1 MAAMTETEQK
11 ILYTAIKYLIDTH
24 IRPQINGGIKTG
36 YIDIPSSEI
45 PAYFN
50 LTSESVLGHY
60 PEFYK
65 QNWQLWTDSCNAIL
79 NTLRL

>member
-11 ILYTAIKYLIDTH
+11 VLYTAIKYLIDTH
-24 IRPQINGGIKTG
+24 IRPPIIGGTKTG
-36 YIDIPSSEI
+36 YINIPSSEI

-50 LTSESVLGHY
+50 LTSESVLGNS
-60 PEFYK
+60 PNLYK
-65 QNWQLWTDSCNAIL
+65 QNWQLWMDSCNAVL

>member
-11 ILYTAIKYLIDTH
+11 VLYTAIKYLIDTH
-24 IRPQINGGIKTG
+24 IRPKTSSGVKTG
-36 YIDIPSSEI
+36 YINIPSSEI

-50 LTSESVLGHY
+50 LTSESVLGNS
-60 PEFYK
+60 PNLYK
-65 QNWQLWTDSCNAIL
+65 QNWQLWMDSCNAVL